1 MTKRHHT
8 KIVREGNY
16 LAEVDIELLET
27 GEGWSPYLSLEDARK
42 LDRIRE
48 AIRQGDINTASKLS
62 KVFQL
67 KPIAV

>member
-62 KVFQL
+62 KEFQL